1 MFSQRKSLARK
12 DVVMRRTFLSL
23 KRELEESDLTSVSD
37 MKAHVKRR
45 RPVARPLVKAITSSK
60 GF

>member
-23 KRELEESDLTSVSD
+23 KRELEESDLTSVAD

>member
-1 MFSQRKSLARK
+1 MFPQRKSLARK
-12 DVVMRRTFLSL
+12 DVVMRGTFLSL
-23 KRELEESDLTSVSD
+23 KRELEESDLTSVAD